1 MNRNFLCFY
10 DRDFICED
18 TFGDLP
24 ECDKCFTN
32 IEPEFASFQKCWQLC
47 PKCNGQ
53 GVVQYPPGLPVN
65 ETILTC
71 KLSYECDLCKGEKII
86 NIFTGEP
93 PKSVLHEKSNAL
105 LELKPVRNV
114 DWTSL
119 REGDVVKFSVVVKR
133 GEPRNYKDDIQLL
146 LDE

>member
-47 PKCNGQ
+47 PKCGGQ
-53 GVVQYPPGLPVN
+53 GVVQYPVGVSIN
-65 ETILTC
+65 DTILTN
-71 KLSYECDLCKGEKII
+71 KLSYECDLCKGKKII
-86 NIFTGEP
+86 GIFSGKP
-93 PKSVLHEKSNAL
+93 PESISDKFKKSNAL
-105 LELKPVRNV
+105 IKLFL
-114 DWTSL
+114 
-119 REGDVVKFSVVVKR
+119 
-133 GEPRNYKDDIQLL
+133 
-146 LDE
+146 